1 MKLSVNTAS
10 ETPIYRQ
17 LTDQLTAA
25 ILSGELK
32 GGEALPPIRTVAAEL
47 KISVI
52 GVRRAWEELDR
63 EGYISSEVGRGSF
76 VCALSE
82 EERQKRSAAQLRAA
96 LQPALQRCRE
106 LGLGKDALLAALE
119 DAE

>member
-32 GGEALPPIRTVAAEL
+32 GGDALPPIRTVAAEL

-82 EERQKRSAAQLRAA
+82 KERSRRSREQLKSV
-96 LQPALQRCRE
+96 LQPAVERCRA
-106 LGLGKDALLAALE
+106 LGLDKAVLLAALE
-119 DAE
+119 EME

>member
-1 MKLSVNTAS
+1 MKLSINTAS

-17 LTDQLTAA
+17 LADQLTAA

-32 GGEALPPIRTVAAEL
+32 AGEALPPIRTVAQEL
-47 KISVI
+47 QISVI

-76 VCALSE
+76 VRALDE
-82 EERQKRSAAQLRAA
+82 EERKSRSRELLASA
-96 LQPALQRCRE
+96 LQPALNRCRE
-106 LGLGKDALLAALE
+106 LGLDKAALLEVLE
-119 DAE
+119 TM